1 MYEQQG
7 PPDRDGGHAE
17 MPMGTPVYDS
27 DGAQVGTVTSADAAS
42 GALIVRHGHL
52 FGHDYA
58 VQREAIAR
66 VDASGVY
73 LNVRKDSLR
82 GAEPGETAGTHA
94 NARTDVAVGPAQT
107 PTTPLA
113 AVTALPDAVQQTAGQ
128 VTQAAQQAA
137 GDTLE
142 AVRREA
148 EGARGVVHEKAAESM
163 VTASDG
169 LAGAATAV
177 GQVSERLRQVDHGV
191 LSQYTDRAAQQLEEL
206 AARLRTMTPEQAL
219 HEVEQLARRQPA
231 LFMAAAFA
239 VGLLGARVLHGASG
253 SDEKREERR

>member
-7 PPDRDGGHAE
+7 PPDRDGGYAE
-17 MPMGTPVYDS
+17 MPIGTPVYDS
-27 DGAQVGTVTSADAAS
+27 EGEQVGTVTSADVAS
-42 GALIVRHGHL
+42 GTLIVRHGHI
-52 FGHDYA
+52 FGHDYS

-73 LNVRKDSLR
+73 LNVRKDSLK
-82 GAEPGETAGTHA
+82 GSEPDA
-94 NARTDVAVGPAQT
+94 AVGPTQT

-113 AVTALPDAVQQTAGQ
+113 AVTGLPDAVQQRAGQ

-142 AVRREA
+142 TVRREA